1 MGVAEK
7 YWGVL
12 KIIEGVLGKYWGVC
26 TPMHPPTKSTYAYNT
41 LVKKFS

>member
-12 KIIEGVLGKYWGVC
+12 KIIEGVLGKYWGVR
-26 TPMHPPTKSTYAYNT
+26 TPMHPPQNPPMHITH
-41 LVKKFS
+41 

>member
-12 KIIEGVLGKYWGVC
+12 KMIEGVLGKYWGVC
-26 TPMHPPTKSTYAYNT
+26 TPMHPPQNPPMHITH
-41 LVKKFS
+41 

>member
-12 KIIEGVLGKYWGVC
+12 KIIEGVLGKYWGDAN
-26 TPMHPPTKSTYAYNT
+26 PPAHPTQSTYAHNT